1 MKTIVTV
8 ILVRD
13 LSKVHIFLKIDQTIF
28 LGQCLENPGTAMPKR
43 ECYCPAGSF
52 GKNCEKSSEITSNTY
67 NASDYTEILLRGN
80 DVKFLWRYVGNT
92 QETLE
97 GIIIAKTTSYVVSTC
112 NLKIDKKIRCN
123 YDEKLISCKFFTGH
137 RLEGRKCFKRLPKV
151 PRKR

>member
-1 MKTIVTV
+1 M
-8 ILVRD
+8 
-13 LSKVHIFLKIDQTIF
+13 FL

-43 ECYCPAGSF
+43 ECYCPAGTF

-97 GIIIAKTTSYVVSTC
+97 GIIIAKTTSYVVSTF

-123 YDEKLISCKFFTGH
+123 YDEKFKFLVNFFRPSVGGTQVFQKIAKGSQKTLNH
-137 RLEGRKCFKRLPKV
+137 L
-151 PRKR
+151 

>member
-13 LSKVHIFLKIDQTIF
+13 LSKVHIFLKIDQTII

-52 GKNCEKSSEITSNTY
+52 GKNCQKDSQITSNAY

-97 GIIIAKTTSYVVSTC
+97 GIIIAKTTSYVVSTF
-112 NLKIDKKIRCN
+112 NLKIDN
-123 YDEKLISCKFFTGH
+123 
-137 RLEGRKCFKRLPKV
+137 
-151 PRKR
+151 